1 MSSGAVYLDQHQ
13 DRWCPMLLLS
23 KNLPVRIFDDLR
35 VEADPG
41 AVLTPAQGLALAEQL
56 THQAIRKRV
65 QAAAKAAPLPVK
77 VTA

>member
-1 MSSGAVYLDQHQ
+1 
-13 DRWCPMLLLS
+13 MLLLS

-41 AVLTPAQGLALAEQL
+41 ATLTPAQGLALAEQL

-65 QAAAKAAPLPVK
+65 RDTAQATPTPIRK